1 VADGDPARVL
11 VVGEALV
18 DVRLRAD
25 SRTEHPGGSPLNIAV
40 GLARLGLPT
49 TLGAQVGDDTH
60 GSVVTAHLQHSGVE
74 LLRLPPHHDTAT
86 ATATLRDNGSATYD
100 FDITWN
106 PVRLPDPAGFGLV
119 HVGSIGAT
127 LLPGAGAVRGLV
139 RAAVSA
145 GVPVSIDPNVRPSL
159 TPDIDQVRVLVE
171 EMLEL
176 ASVVKLSDEDAEVLW
191 PGQALDEVVA
201 ALAGAPS
208 DPLVAVTRGGEGAVL
223 AAGKWRQEVAAP
235 PVEVADT
242 IGAGD
247 SFMSALLAGLLHHDL
262 LSPRTLAADESAG
275 DTLAWLGAVA
285 IEAAAVTCSRPGA
298 DPPWA
303 DELPALA
310 GGPGTDPVAVSSR
323 R

>member
-1 VADGDPARVL
+1 MADGDTGKVL

-18 DVRLRAD
+18 DVRVQGGE
-25 SRTEHPGGSPLNIAV
+25 RTEHPGGSPLNIAV
-40 GLARLGLPT
+40 GLGRLGLPT
-49 TLGAQVGDDTH
+49 ALGAQVGDDPH
-60 GSVVTAHLQHSGVE
+60 GAAVTAHLAHSGVE

-86 ATATLRDNGSATYD
+86 ATATLQDNGSATYD
-100 FDITWN
+100 FHITWN
-106 PVRLPDPAGFGLV
+106 PVQLPDPAGFSLV

-127 LLPGAGAVRGLV
+127 LMPGAGAVLGLV
-139 RAAVSA
+139 RAAASA

-159 TPDIDQVRVLVE
+159 TPDVDQVRVVVE

-191 PGQALDEVVA
+191 PGQALDKVVST
-201 ALAGAPS
+201 LAGAPS
-208 DPLVAVTRGGEGAVL
+208 HPLVAVTRGGDGAVL
-223 AAGKWRQEVAAP
+223 AAGDHRQQVAAP

-247 SFMSALLAGLLHHDL
+247 SFMAALLAGLLHHGL
-262 LSPRTLAADESAG
+262 LAPEVLAADESAG
-275 DTLAWLGAVA
+275 DPLSWLGALA

-303 DELPALA
+303 NELPALA
-310 GGPGTDPVAVSSR
+310 KGPGTDPETVSTR

>member
-1 VADGDPARVL
+1 VADGDPGRVL

-18 DVRLRAD
+18 DVRVRD
-25 SRTEHPGGSPLNIAV
+25 GERTEHPGGSPLNIAV
-40 GLARLGLPT
+40 GLGRLGLPT
-49 TLGAQVGDDTH
+49 TLGAQVGDDRH
-60 GSVVTAHLQHSGVE
+60 GAAITAHLEHSGVR

-106 PVRLPDPAGFGLV
+106 PVQLPDPAGFRLV

-127 LLPGAGAVRGLV
+127 LLPGASAVRGLV
-139 RAAVSA
+139 RAAASA

-191 PGQALDEVVA
+191 PGQTLETVVST
-201 ALAGAPS
+201 LAGAPS
-208 DPLVAVTRGGEGAVL
+208 GPLVAVTRGGEGAVL
-223 AAGKWRQEVAAP
+223 AVGQRRQQVAAP
-235 PVEVADT
+235 PVQVADT

-247 SFMSALLAGLLHHDL
+247 SFMSALLAGLLQHDL
-262 LSPRTLAADESAG
+262 LSPRTLTTDETAG
-275 DTLAWLGAVA
+275 DTLAWLGALA
-285 IEAAAVTCSRPGA
+285 IGAAAVTCSRPGA
-298 DPPWA
+298 DPPWTN
-303 DELPALA
+303 ELPALA
-310 GGPGTDPVAVSSR
+310 GGPSADPEAVGS
-323 R
+323 